1 MKKINIKAIP
11 FVLIM
16 FMACGTSDI
25 ECIDPAK
32 INEEAVCTMD
42 YTPVCGCDSKTYSNA
57 CAAENSGV
65 TTWTE
70 GECPE

>member
-1 MKKINIKAIP
+1 MKNLSIKAIP
-11 FVLIM
+11 FVL
-16 FMACGTSDI
+16 FLFAACGTKDND
-25 ECIDPAK
+25 CIDPAK

-57 CAAENSGV
+57 CGAENSGV

-70 GECPE
+70 GECPD